1 MKALKLKYVVAA
13 LILAGAAPA
22 YANLLQVP
30 GLEVTGTG
38 LGAVSTLVTI
48 QDNAIS
54 SKSSKNNSIN
64 SNGNGIESGCVTY
77 TGNIGAPGFLC
88 QNGVE
93 GGDNQAINR
102 LYLASSIAGLTSAG
116 QLGVVVN
123 ISEKTPSATASLTH
137 LYLTLYN
144 LQTGLRL
151 DILYGGLPL
160 DLGDKGGIGQS
171 GANLF
176 QLDAGSIT
184 DANGFCPVLSKC
196 VIGGGMQF
204 AAGTTSAT
212 PETMYIGALTG
223 VPGEPPPLPMPE
235 PAALAL
241 FGLGMAGLGL
251 ARRRR

>member
-30 GLEVTGTG
+30 GLQVTGTG

-48 QDNAIS
+48 QDNDLP
-54 SKSSKNNSIN
+54 SKSGNS
-64 SNGNGIESGCVTY
+64 NGIESGCVTY
-77 TGNIGAPGFLC
+77 TGNIGAPGFIC

-144 LQTGLRL
+144 LQSGLRL
-151 DILYGGLPL
+151 DILYGGPPL
-160 DLGDKGGIGQS
+160 ELGDKGGIGQS

-176 QLDAGSIT
+176 KLDAGSVI
-184 DANGFCPVLSKC
+184 DANGFCPVRSKC

-204 AAGTTSAT
+204 AEDTTSAT

-223 VPGEPPPLPMPE
+223 IPGEPPPLPMPE
-235 PAALAL
+235 PAALSL
-241 FGLGMAGLGL
+241 LGLGMAGLAI